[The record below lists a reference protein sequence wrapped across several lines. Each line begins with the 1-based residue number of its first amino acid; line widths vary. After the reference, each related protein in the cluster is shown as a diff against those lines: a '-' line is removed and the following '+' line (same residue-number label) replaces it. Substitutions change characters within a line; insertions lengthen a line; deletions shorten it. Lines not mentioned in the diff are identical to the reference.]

1 MHRDADGSALV
12 GDGPGDGLAY
22 PPGGVGRELE
32 APVRLELLRCLHQA
46 EVAFLDQIEEGQA
59 PPGIPLCHRDDEAE
73 VRFAETAAGVLVPC
87 LRSTGKGGFLFRRE
101 QRHPADLFQ
110 IGLHRVVQRHAFGRQ
125 LMLELS
131 DLLFVQKRQLCLF
144 FGHLH
149 APHLQCG
156 IQFVQPRRVEVLLF
170 HGTTHLLGRQDMAAR
185 PASIFAISSVCDIFC
200 ICASPSGPS
209 RWRDQTESSA
219 SAVPCFCSRIDWRYC
234 SISLVDILAARLAT
248 GVPRAMRSR

>member
-1 MHRDADGSALV
+1 MHRDADGAALV

-22 PPGGVGRELE
+22 PPRGVGRELE
-32 APVRLELLRCLHQA
+32 APVRLELLRRLHQA

-144 FGHLH
+144 LGHLH

-170 HGTTHLLGRQDMAAR
+170 HGTTHLLGRQDMAAGH
-185 PASIFAISSVCDIFC
+185 FF
-200 ICASPSGPS
+200 
-209 RWRDQTESSA
+209 
-219 SAVPCFCSRIDWRYC
+219 
-234 SISLVDILAARLAT
+234 RL
-248 GVPRAMRSR
+248 

>member
-1 MHRDADGSALV
+1 MHRDADGAALV

-32 APVRLELLRCLHQA
+32 APVRLELLRRLHQA

-110 IGLHRVVQRHAFGRQ
+110 IGLHRVVQRHAFGGQ

-144 FGHLH
+144 LGHLH

-170 HGTTHLLGRQDMAAR
+170 HGTTHLLGRQDMAAG
-185 PASIFAISSVCDIFC
+185 ASRQHLRHFF
-200 ICASPSGPS
+200 
-209 RWRDQTESSA
+209 
-219 SAVPCFCSRIDWRYC
+219 
-234 SISLVDILAARLAT
+234 RL
-248 GVPRAMRSR
+248 

>member
-1 MHRDADGSALV
+1 MHREAEGAALV

-32 APVRLELLRCLHQA
+32 APVRLELLRRLHQT

-73 VRFAETAAGVLVPC
+73 VRFAETAAGILIPC
-87 LRSTGKGGFLFRRE
+87 LCGTGKGGFLFRRE

-110 IGLHRVVQRHAFGRQ
+110 IGLHRVVQRHAFGSQ

-131 DLLFVQKRQLCLF
+131 ALLFVQKRQLCLF
-144 FGHLH
+144 LGHLH

-170 HGTTHLLGRQDMAAR
+170 HGTTHLLGRQDMAAG
-185 PASIFAISSVCDIFC
+185 ASRQHLRHFF
-200 ICASPSGPS
+200 
-209 RWRDQTESSA
+209 
-219 SAVPCFCSRIDWRYC
+219 
-234 SISLVDILAARLAT
+234 RL
-248 GVPRAMRSR
+248 